1 MRIIAGEFKSRPI
14 LSPPDDAPTRPIPDR
29 VKESLFGLL
38 RGHFEGA
45 AVMDVF
51 AGTGSIGLEA
61 LSRGAGQVVF
71 VERSREVAALLRE
84 NIKAF
89 KAEDRTRVVVG
100 DALGPAALTACP
112 RPAHLIFFDPPY
124 DLLRTEIGRR
134 RAFTQ
139 FARLVSMLDDTGFAM
154 LRTEWPFEEGEE
166 GSRTAL
172 SLEMPGAK
180 GPESHIYRHTA
191 VHLYMKD
198 ADAPAA
204 DATSA

>member
-1 MRIIAGEFKSRPI
+1 MRIIAGEFKSRKI
-14 LSPPDDAPTRPIPDR
+14 HSPPDDAPTRPIPDR

-38 RGHFEGA
+38 RGHFEDA

-61 LSRGAGQVVF
+61 LSRGAREVVF
-71 VERSREVAALLRE
+71 VERDRDVAALLKD
-84 NIKAF
+84 NIEMFGVK
-89 KAEDRTRVVVG
+89 DRTRVVVG

-124 DLLRTEIGRR
+124 DLLRTEIGRK

-139 FARLVSMLDDTGFAM
+139 FARLVGMLDDSGFAM

-166 GSRTAL
+166 ASRTKL
-172 SLEMPGAK
+172 DLTIPGAK
-180 GPESHIYRHTA
+180 GPETHVYRHTA
-191 VHLYMKD
+191 VHLYMKNQV
-198 ADAPAA
+198 APAA
-204 DATSA
+204 D

>member
-1 MRIIAGEFKSRPI
+1 MRIIAGEFKSRKI

-45 AVMDVF
+45 SVMDVF

-61 LSRGAGQVVF
+61 LSRGAAQVVF
-71 VERSREVAALLRE
+71 VERGRDVAATLRA
-84 NIKAF
+84 NI
-89 KAEDRTRVVVG
+89 EMLGVQDRTRVVTG

-112 RPAHLIFFDPPY
+112 RPVHLVFFDPPY

-134 RAFTQ
+134 RAFAQ
-139 FARLVSMLDDTGFAM
+139 FAKLVALLDETGFAM

-166 GSRTAL
+166 QDRRAIDLTI
-172 SLEMPGAK
+172 PGAK
-180 GPESHIYRHTA
+180 GPETHVYRHTA
-191 VHLYMKD
+191 VHLYMKE
-198 ADAPAA
+198 
-204 DATSA
+204 

>member
-1 MRIIAGEFKSRPI
+1 VRIIAGEFKSRKI
-14 LSPPDDAPTRPIPDR
+14 YSPPDDAPTRPIPDR

-38 RGHFEGA
+38 RGHFEDA

-61 LSRGAGQVVF
+61 LSRGAREAVF
-71 VERSREVAALLRE
+71 VERDRDVAEMLRA
-84 NIKAF
+84 NIEMLGVK
-89 KAEDRTRVVVG
+89 DRSRVVSA

-124 DLLRTEIGRR
+124 DLLRTEIGRK

-139 FARLVSMLDDTGFAM
+139 FARLVGMLDDTGFAM

-166 GSRTAL
+166 GARRKLDLTI
-172 SLEMPGAK
+172 PGAK
-180 GPESHIYRHTA
+180 GPETHVYRHTA

-198 ADAPAA
+198 QEAPAPE
-204 DATSA
+204 

>member
-154 LRTEWPFEEGEE
+154 LRTEWPFEEGEGPE
-166 GSRTAL
+166 RREIDLAI
-172 SLEMPGAK
+172 EGAK
-180 GPESHIYRHTA
+180 GPETHVYRHTA

-198 ADAPAA
+198 AAGDS
-204 DATSA
+204 SA